1 MDDAKPDDLTLEL
14 SPEASGLNLKQL
26 FYFHAV
32 VSEGSFAG
40 AAKKLGVTQ
49 PSVSEQIKNLEQYL
63 GVILLERRPDG
74 VRPNAQGRR
83 IYEHTRV
90 MFRSA
95 RRLLQEIAPDRVQDR
110 MVLEVGLCPTISRTF
125 ATERLL
131 ALFRMKNVLP
141 RIRHGRYDSLLQS
154 LISGELDMVL
164 SENRPSRADEG
175 KVRLREIFASP
186 LIFVASPALAEG
198 VRTVPDDLVKLPFIG
213 YTRDSRYR
221 WDVDGA
227 FRERDLSPRIVAEA
241 DDVVLLLEAATQGV
255 GVVAIPRVVAQER
268 LQSGALVDLGR
279 VGTATSAIYA
289 HYRQTD
295 PAQMVREAVDLL
307 VGGASPIAA
316 LQASPS
322 VTS

>member
-1 MDDAKPDDLTLEL
+1 MESTAADDLTLEL

-32 VSEGSFAG
+32 VTEGSFAG

-63 GVILLERRPDG
+63 GTVLLERRPDG

-95 RRLLQEIAPDRVQDR
+95 RRLLQEIAPDRVSDR
-110 MVLEVGLCPTISRTF
+110 LVLEIGLCPTISRTF
-125 ATERLL
+125 ATDRLL
-131 ALFRMKNVLP
+131 ALFRMQRVLP

-154 LISGELDMVL
+154 LINGELDMVL

-175 KVRLREIFASP
+175 KVGVRELYSSP
-186 LIFVASPALAEG
+186 LTFVASPALAEG
-198 VRTVPDDLVKLPFIG
+198 VKSVPADLVKLPFIG

-227 FRERDLSPRIVAEA
+227 FREIDAAPQLIAEA

-255 GVVAIPRVVAQER
+255 GVVALPRIVAAER
-268 LQSGALVDLGR
+268 IASGQLVELGR
-279 VGTATSAIYA
+279 VGAATSSVFA
-289 HYRQTD
+289 HFRQTD
-295 PAQMVREAVDLL
+295 PAQVVREAVEVLL
-307 VGGASPIAA
+307 GPVANAA
-316 LQASPS
+316 K
-322 VTS
+322 